1 MVGRRGKKGRRAC
14 DMRIDAEKGRA
25 RRREVVVK
33 YWYFWRKVKIDLLN
47 ILLVLSIGIDGN
59 CSSIEFRGGNE
70 MVSTMGGM
78 YMSRVDWK
86 TLMFPPIFFKLYCF
100 DSLSLWW
107 FGGDCVLEE

>member
-47 ILLVLSIGIDGN
+47 ILLVLSIGIDGY

-70 MVSTMGGM
+70 MGSLNNGG
-78 YMSRVDWK
+78 YV
-86 TLMFPPIFFKLYCF
+86 Y
-100 DSLSLWW
+100 
-107 FGGDCVLEE
+107 E